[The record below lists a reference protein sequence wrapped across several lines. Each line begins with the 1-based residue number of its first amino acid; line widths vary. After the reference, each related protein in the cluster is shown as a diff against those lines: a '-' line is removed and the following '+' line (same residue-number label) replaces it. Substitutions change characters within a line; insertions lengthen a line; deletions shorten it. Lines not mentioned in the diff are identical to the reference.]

1 MGQEYILTITFC
13 DSHFQFLGKK
23 PFASK
28 TLSKSVPLVG
38 VHWGLIQHALLHCS
52 KDTDRYA
59 RPLDLAKSG
68 THGGE
73 RGQC

>member
-1 MGQEYILTITFC
+1 MGREYILTVMFC
-13 DSHFQFLGKK
+13 DSHFQFVGKK

-38 VHWGLIQHALLHCS
+38 APWGSIQHALIRCS
-52 KDTDRYA
+52 KDTDWNVLPLAMA
-59 RPLDLAKSG
+59 RSG

-73 RGQC
+73 RGHC